1 MVNFETKC
9 FCIFYVHLQWFFFF
23 LVFITV
29 SQQRNINMIVNILS
43 IMSLSLFLLLF
54 VVIMITIFT
63 VSKHVA
69 AYTLVMI
76 IIIISSSSLSLTK
89 NVTGVCPLFSV
100 SQGHFLIFD
109 QLSFQDH
116 AKNRPLIIT
125 VNSYYLESFHH
136 PDRAIVSISLH
147 CLTQMPSKSVS
158 CFSYSN
164 SFLGTAIAARC

>member
-9 FCIFYVHLQWFFFF
+9 SCIFYVHLQWFFF
-23 LVFITV
+23 
-29 SQQRNINMIVNILS
+29 SQYLLPCRSRGTNMIVNTLS

-54 VVIMITIFT
+54 VVIMLTIFT
-63 VSKHVA
+63 LSKHVA

-76 IIIISSSSLSLTK
+76 IIIISSSLSLTK

-100 SQGHFLIFD
+100 SQRHFLIFN

-147 CLTQMPSKSVS
+147 CLTQMRSKSVS

-164 SFLGTAIAARC
+164 SFLGIAIAARC